1 MMLRVLNLRRYSF
14 PRLAAVVAFVALT
27 VPTGVVVTAE
37 SADTREAVVSVK
49 GMMCSMCARGLET
62 RLSKLGD
69 AKAAKVNLDKEQAI
83 VAFPLDT
90 KVTDNDIEKTV
101 TDAGF
106 NVVKI
111 EWRTSGGKDGFGTLA
126 KAEFQIEGMHCER
139 CAANLA
145 KVLQQHPGVRSADVD
160 FESKIARV
168 TYDAGSTDTNAIAK
182 TIESLGVFK
191 AKPLKVD
198 PVAGSNDGSRTPQ
211 TGNQVRK

>member
-1 MMLRVLNLRRYSF
+1 MLRVLNLRRHTF

-83 VAFPLDT
+83 VTFPANT
-90 KVTDNDIEKTV
+90 KVTDKEIEKTV
-101 TDAGF
+101 ADAGF
-106 NVVKI
+106 NAVKI
-111 EWRTSGGKDGFGTLA
+111 EWRTTGGKDGSGTLA

-145 KVLQQHPGVRSADVD
+145 KGLQQHPGVRSADVN
-160 FESKIARV
+160 FESKIARG
-168 TYDAGSTDTNAIAK
+168 TYEAGSTDTKSIAK

-191 AKPLKVD
+191 AKPVKVE
-198 PVAGSNDGSRTPQ
+198 PVAGSNNGSSTPQ
-211 TGNQVRK
+211 TSRGVR